1 MSRATKPSTAPLR
14 SRLAGVDAEPCR
26 CPYCRILSERIDQ
39 SVVAGMR
46 VKAAAIRVDLAH
58 GLTSGSDR

>member
-1 MSRATKPSTAPLR
+1 MTKTTKPPTAPLR

-46 VKAAAIRVDLAH
+46 VRAAAIRVDLAH
-58 GLTSGSDR
+58 GLAPGDDQ